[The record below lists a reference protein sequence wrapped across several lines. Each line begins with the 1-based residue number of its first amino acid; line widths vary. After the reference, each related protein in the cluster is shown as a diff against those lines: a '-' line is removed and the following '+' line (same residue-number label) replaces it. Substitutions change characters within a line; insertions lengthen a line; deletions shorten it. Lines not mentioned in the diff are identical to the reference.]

1 MKELL
6 QATSIAALALALAGC
21 VVTPPPVALTQRDVP
36 KSFSQPIAANAP
48 VWPKPGWW
56 EGFGSPELDSLIVEA
71 HQNNL
76 NLASAVAAVMQARAQ
91 TYISASALFPS
102 LSLAGTASRGSTS
115 TQGFNLTRN
124 DFGLS
129 GSASYEASFWDT
141 LPTLQSAQEALK
153 AARFNQQTV
162 ALTVTASVANTYL
175 DVLALRQR
183 ETIADQNI
191 RAANRI
197 LGVTEAQVTNGV
209 ASRLSLAQ
217 QEAVVNGQ
225 KAQVPALQ
233 EQGNE
238 ARFALAVLLGRP
250 PEGFKVSGES
260 LAGIKA
266 PTVAPGLPSDLLE
279 RRPDVAQAEA
289 QLAAAH
295 ANVDAARNAFFP
307 QINLTA
313 SGGYASTALSS
324 LINPSNL
331 GFSLG
336 ASVVQSIFSGGRQ
349 SGQLELSRAQQL
361 QLIEAYRTTVLNAFK
376 DVETA
381 LSQVA
386 HYAQEEKYTAAQV
399 KAAAEA
405 FRISEI
411 QYREGVTDLLTVLQ
425 SQQTLFSA
433 EDTLV
438 QIKLARIQADVS
450 LYTALGGGWTENPAA
465 MTQPIPIPAKL
476 PKASAPAVNA
486 AKKASKDLK
495 NRGILDWLF

>member
-1 MKELL
+1 MNKLIR
-6 QATSIAALALALAGC
+6 ASSIAAVAFVAAGC
-21 VVTPPPVALTQRDVP
+21 VVTPPPVALTPRDVP
-36 KSFSQPIAANAP
+36 TSFSQPIASNAP

-56 EGFGSPELDSLIVEA
+56 EGFGSSELDSLIVEA

-76 NLASAVAAVMQARAQ
+76 DLASAVAGVMQARAQ

-102 LSLAGTASRGSTS
+102 LSASATASRSST
-115 TQGFNLTRN
+115 TAQGFNLTRN

-141 LPTLQSAQEALK
+141 LPNLQSAQEALK

-191 RAANRI
+191 QAANRI
-197 LGVTEAQVTNGV
+197 LSITEAKVTNGV
-209 ASRLSLAQ
+209 SSRLDLAQ
-217 QEAVVNGQ
+217 QEALVNGE

-233 EQGNE
+233 EQSNE
-238 ARFALAVLLGRP
+238 ARFALAVLLGRT
-250 PEGFKVSGES
+250 PEGFKVAGQN
-260 LAGIKA
+260 LDGIKA
-266 PTVAPGLPSDLLE
+266 PTVAPGLPSELLE

-324 LINPSNL
+324 LVNPSNL

-336 ASVVQSIFSGGRQ
+336 ASLVQSIFSGGRH
-349 SGQLELSRAQQL
+349 SGELELSKAQQL
-361 QLIEAYRTTVLNAFK
+361 QLIEAYRGSVLNAFK

-386 HYAQEEKYTAAQV
+386 HYAQEEKYTTAQV

-411 QYREGVTDLLTVLQ
+411 QYREGVADLLTVLQ

-438 QIKLARIQADVS
+438 QIKLARIQADIG
-450 LYTALGGGWTENPAA
+450 LYRALGGGWSENPAD
-465 MTQPIPIPAKL
+465 MTQPVAIPANL
-476 PKASAPAVNA
+476 PKTAAPAVNA
-486 AKKASKDLK
+486 AKKAKKDQK